1 MYRTAVASMRRCSV
15 SLVILP
21 TGARIFRGAISS
33 RPTSRWVIAYDYG
46 SGAFYETS
54 KPRISV
60 EREQAPVAMGGQ
72 DGGVDQARRDSLGR
86 WIRRRT
92 RPPLCRDDR
101 ERHAH
106 QDQPETMDRV
116 LLCRLRC
123 GRYRACRGQLVCA
136 LPRRANECFVPEL
149 PLFFVGQT
157 RR

>member
-21 TGARIFRGAISS
+21 TGARIFQGAISS

-54 KPRISV
+54 KPRSSV
-60 EREQAPVAMGGQ
+60 EREQALVAMGGQ
-72 DGGVDQARRDSLGR
+72 DGGVDEARRNSLGR
-86 WIRRRT
+86 WVRRRA

-106 QDQPETMDRV
+106 QAEPEAVARV
-116 LLCRLRC
+116 LLCPLRC
-123 GRYRACRGQLVCA
+123 RRCRAGEGSRVCA
-136 LPRRANECFVPEL
+136 VPRR
-149 PLFFVGQT
+149 
-157 RR
+157 RM